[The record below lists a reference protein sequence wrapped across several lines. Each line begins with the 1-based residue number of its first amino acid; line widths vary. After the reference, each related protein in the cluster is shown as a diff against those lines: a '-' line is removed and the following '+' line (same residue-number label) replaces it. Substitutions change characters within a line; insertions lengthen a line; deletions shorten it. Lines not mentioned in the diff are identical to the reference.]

1 MPEAIKA
8 RQDIETAAQS
18 FASDLYN
25 VAILHDK
32 LMALMSYYGRDPDYD
47 AKIPGLVSRQRE
59 IMFNLRTA
67 YAEAYPIL
75 DEQSQAAAGRFIREA
90 TAQLKNQPQASASKS
105 GLGLAPVVLVGGVI
119 ISAVAAGALVA
130 FHRLITVQR
139 KEIELQERLV
149 PLVQKGEL
157 PPEVLQ
163 RQGGLFAGLNNY
175 VKFAI
180 LAAAAYFLWPVL
192 KDAIDGR

>member
-8 RQDIETAAQS
+8 NQDIETAAQS
-18 FASDLYN
+18 FASDLYE
-25 VAILHDK
+25 VSVLHDK
-32 LMALMSYYGRDPDYD
+32 LMTLLSYYGQNPEYD
-47 AKIPGLVSRQRE
+47 ARIPGLVSRQRE

-75 DEQSQAAAGRFIREA
+75 DERSQAAAGRFIREA
-90 TAQLKNQPQASASKS
+90 TAQLKDQPQVSTPGS

-119 ISAVAAGALVA
+119 VSAIAAGALVA
-130 FHRLITVQR
+130 FHRLITVQK
-139 KEIELQERLV
+139 KEIELQGRLV
-149 PLVQKGEL
+149 PLVREGKL

-163 RQGGLFAGLNNY
+163 RQAGLFAGINNY
-175 VKFAI
+175 VKLAI

-192 KDAIDGR
+192 KDAVNAR